1 MNTIGP
7 VLPLYRDKV
16 HGLYGMVTSYREEV
30 QQNFKNLLLTAPG
43 ERVMNP
49 DFGVGLRHF
58 LFEPRVNVKPRI
70 KQRIQAQVRKYMPF
84 VNIDRISFDS
94 GLGDQVALDDSPI
107 LSVAIEYSI
116 PGLDLS
122 SEVIIEN
129 EDII

>member
-1 MNTIGP
+1 VNTIGP
-7 VLPLYRDKV
+7 ELPLIRDKT
-16 HGLYGMVTSYREEV
+16 HGLYGMITSYTEEV

-43 ERVMNP
+43 ERIMNP

-84 VNIDRISFDS
+84 INIDRISFDS
-94 GLGDQVALDDSPI
+94 GLGDSVALEESPI
-107 LSVAIEYSI
+107 LSVAIEYSV

-122 SEVIIEN
+122 SGVIIEN